1 SPEPVLEKHGI
12 SVEDA
17 MAIKK
22 ALEAGNWGEAF
33 SKVTSEMIDA
43 FSISGTPETCIERIN
58 ELIKLGVTQFVV
70 GSPIG
75 PNVREA
81 IDLISREI
89 IPHFKE

>member
-1 SPEPVLEKHGI
+1 MCIRDS
-12 SVEDA
+12 
-17 MAIKK
+17 
-22 ALEAGNWGEAF
+22 
-33 SKVTSEMIDA
+33 
-43 FSISGTPETCIERIN
+43 SISGTPETCIERIN